1 MQLKLKELEIR
12 EKELVLEYKAKELE
26 LITAKGCISESA

>member
-12 EKELVLEYKAKELE
+12 ELALEYKAKELE
-26 LITAKGCISESA
+26 LINAKGASQP

>member
-12 EKELVLEYKAKELE
+12 GKELVLEYKAKELE
-26 LITAKGCISESA
+26 LMAAKS